1 MGENP
6 PAWGHP
12 APATPISSKASS
24 TMLRTEI
31 VRGLANILA
40 AVEDSNVLSVV
51 ERVYRE
57 LSRQGG
63 EVKMPELLESY
74 QKFLLAYNSSF
85 TPTERQMMK
94 VLDVAE
100 FADSEWWSVVI
111 AAAGAASKSPDA
123 AAAIGRPLF
132 KLRFVADYL
141 PNVIA
146 LVRRDSD
153 PDAHAIAAE
162 IHAGGTR
169 PGHLMLILPEEANK
183 FSSPLRV
190 TSAIESI
197 VLLYEAFGELSVQ
210 SSTDL
215 VIKSLDSGV
224 DKMLEFQGLPDLV
237 DRVKELLLDLWDN
250 VIYYREK
257 RFAERLDL
265 ASKNLPILAEI
276 AGLEEKSQLQPERA
290 ELLRR
295 KFTQGANKFF
305 ETGSSIPEMNKFS
318 NYVPRQLLSPKETL
332 LLQASVAG

>member
-1 MGENP
+1 
-6 PAWGHP
+6 
-12 APATPISSKASS
+12 
-24 TMLRTEI
+24 
-31 VRGLANILA
+31 
-40 AVEDSNVLSVV
+40 
-51 ERVYRE
+51 
-57 LSRQGG
+57 
-63 EVKMPELLESY
+63 
-74 QKFLLAYNSSF
+74 
-85 TPTERQMMK
+85 
-94 VLDVAE
+94 
-100 FADSEWWSVVI
+100 
-111 AAAGAASKSPDA
+111 
-123 AAAIGRPLF
+123 
-132 KLRFVADYL
+132 
-141 PNVIA
+141 
-146 LVRRDSD
+146 
-153 PDAHAIAAE
+153 
-162 IHAGGTR
+162 
-169 PGHLMLILPEEANK
+169 
-183 FSSPLRV
+183 V

>member
-100 FADSEWWSVVI
+100 FAD
-111 AAAGAASKSPDA
+111 
-123 AAAIGRPLF
+123 R
-132 KLRFVADYL
+132 
-141 PNVIA
+141 N
-146 LVRRDSD
+146 
-153 PDAHAIAAE
+153 
-162 IHAGGTR
+162 GG
-169 PGHLMLILPEEANK
+169 P
-183 FSSPLRV
+183 
-190 TSAIESI
+190 
-197 VLLYEAFGELSVQ
+197 
-210 SSTDL
+210 
-215 VIKSLDSGV
+215 
-224 DKMLEFQGLPDLV
+224 
-237 DRVKELLLDLWDN
+237 W
-250 VIYYREK
+250 
-257 RFAERLDL
+257 
-265 ASKNLPILAEI
+265 
-276 AGLEEKSQLQPERA
+276 
-290 ELLRR
+290 
-295 KFTQGANKFF
+295 
-305 ETGSSIPEMNKFS
+305 
-318 NYVPRQLLSPKETL
+318 
-332 LLQASVAG
+332 